1 MIFWI
6 NSVTP
11 RVRRNALHGLNMGES
26 SPMVVSINGC
36 TPIAGWFIME
46 NPTEIDDFWVRH
58 D

>member
-1 MIFWI
+1 MDDILDQFCDPTCSTKRLAWFEYGGI
-6 NSVTP
+6 
-11 RVRRNALHGLNMGES
+11 
-26 SPMVVSINGC
+26 MVVSINGC